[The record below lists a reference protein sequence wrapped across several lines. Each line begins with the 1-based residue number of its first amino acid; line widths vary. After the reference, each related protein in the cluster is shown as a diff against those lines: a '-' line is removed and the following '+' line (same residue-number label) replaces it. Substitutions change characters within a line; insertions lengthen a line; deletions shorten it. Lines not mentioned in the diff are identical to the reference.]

1 MHPDPKK
8 VQGITEMTVPT
19 DKQQLQSFLGM
30 VNYMGTFIPNLSH
43 HTEPLRAML
52 KKDNVFHWDDQQT
65 RSFQQVKTLI
75 AKANTAPLRYYDRN
89 LPVTVQADASLRGLG
104 ACLIQQ
110 HKGKDLP
117 IAFAS
122 KSLTDAETRYANIER
137 ELLAIVFPCQHFSTY
152 LLGRSFIAESDH
164 KPLEMIAMKNLA
176 NAPPCLQRMLLEL
189 QRYDVTIK
197 YRPGK
202 EMQLADA
209 LSRCPAR
216 ASQEIK
222 LDMRVDYIAFTKPW
236 IEKLKDS
243 TQRDPILVTVY
254 QLTQQGWPHQRR
266 HVPCLVRRYWDFRE
280 KLSTDDGMLLKGPR
294 LIIPGE
300 LQEEYLS
307 RLHEGHLSA
316 SKVQENAKQH
326 MYWTGID
333 ADIEDY
339 TKRCQECIKRSQ
351 VPKEPLQPH
360 DIPEGPWRKLGIDYF
375 TFDGNSYVLICDYF
389 SKFPFLYRAK
399 TSFWSLR
406 DHLID
411 LFSIE
416 GYPDEIVSDNGPP
429 FQSKE
434 FAKFLSGLGIKH
446 TTSSP
451 GYPRSN
457 GFIERHIQTVKNML
471 SKSSNTRSFQEVL
484 ADLRTTR
491 VGTGLPSPAE
501 ILHGRN
507 LTTRAQA
514 EIDIKAIRSVLQER
528 QLKMTLDHDTSR
540 RAKKARPLVVFERCH
555 VLGPG
560 NKWIDAFV
568 TGITDSGRSYE
579 TQVEATGK
587 QLTRNHSHI
596 RPRSPDIPHIHASFL
611 QRNAVPSATS
621 DENAPSER
629 QNPVNS
635 GRQQLANGQKTVL
648 SANRKGSIK
657 QTNTS
662 QVLVSVTVPDRRVQP
677 SRRAKMTRFG
687 DNPVTST
694 VSIPPRRQPGRDTST
709 RNRREF
715 KLNVTD
721 PDLLIPIKQTGV
733 TTRHS
738 DLREPQPSSSDSQ
751 PASSQPVS
759 ETTTSESS
767 VSLPSSP
774 SGSSSTESTSTSG
787 TNSSSSETSSES
799 SSQPSSNASSPE
811 TSSSASTSRSTSPEL
826 LEMERSFNSLL
837 AGTRDRQGHPVTR
850 SQMDNL
856 GDQQQRI
863 AILKQVASQPQNEPR
878 PVSAPPVANVPLPP
892 YPQRRPSDKGSKKQ
906 VQAENANA
914 LRKSSDSETD
924 RLQDIQEPRRRI
936 GPSRVKELAKF
947 FMPTSDEEENSCVNN
962 RTRRKK
968 LFEPKKEEENEK

>member
-1 MHPDPKK
+1 
-8 VQGITEMTVPT
+8 
-19 DKQQLQSFLGM
+19 
-30 VNYMGTFIPNLSH
+30 
-43 HTEPLRAML
+43 ML
-52 KKDNVFHWDDQQT
+52 KKDNVFHWEDQQT

-75 AKANTAPLRYYDRN
+75 AKANITLLRYYDRN

-104 ACLIQQ
+104 ACLIQK
-110 HKGKDLP
+110 HKGKDQP

-122 KSLTDAETRYANIER
+122 KSLTDVETRYANIER
-137 ELLAIVFPCQHFSTY
+137 ELLAIVFACQRFSTY
-152 LLGRSFIAESDH
+152 LLGRSFVAESDH

-176 NAPPCLQRMLLEL
+176 NVPPRLQRMLLEL

-243 TQRDPILVTVY
+243 TQRDPILATVY
-254 QLTQQGWPHQRR
+254 QLAQQGWPHQRR
-266 HVPCLVRRYWDFRE
+266 HVPRLARRYWDFRDE
-280 KLSTDDGMLLKGPR
+280 LSTDDGMLLKGLR

-300 LQEEYLS
+300 FQEEYLS
-307 RLHEGHLSA
+307 HLHEGHLSA
-316 SKVQENAKQH
+316 NKVQENAKQH

-389 SKFPFLYRAK
+389 LKFPFLYRAK

-406 DHLID
+406 DRLID

-457 GFIERHIQTVKNML
+457 GFIERHIQMVKNML
-471 SKSSNTRSFQEVL
+471 FKSSNTRSFQEVL

-491 VGTGLPSPAE
+491 IGTGLPSPAE

-507 LTTRAQA
+507 LTTRVQA
-514 EIDIKAIRSVLQER
+514 EIDIKAIHSVLQER
-528 QLKMTLDHDTSR
+528 QLKMTLDHDSGR
-540 RAKKARPLVVFERCH
+540 RAKKARPLVVGERCH

-587 QLTRNHSHI
+587 QFTRNRSHI
-596 RPRSPDIPHIHASFL
+596 RPRGPDIPHMHDSFL
-611 QRNAVPSATS
+611 QRSAVPSATS
-621 DENAPSER
+621 DGNAPSER
-629 QNPVNS
+629 QNSVIS
-635 GRQQLANGQKTVL
+635 GRHLVANGQKTVL

-662 QVLVSVTVPDRRVQP
+662 QVLVSETVPDRRVQP
-677 SRRAKMTRFG
+677 SRQAKMTRFG

-709 RNRREF
+709 RNRRDF

-721 PDLLIPIKQTGV
+721 PDLLIPIKQTAV
-733 TTRHS
+733 TKRHYQKAF
-738 DLREPQPSSSDSQ
+738 R
-751 PASSQPVS
+751 
-759 ETTTSESS
+759 
-767 VSLPSSP
+767 
-774 SGSSSTESTSTSG
+774 
-787 TNSSSSETSSES
+787 
-799 SSQPSSNASSPE
+799 
-811 TSSSASTSRSTSPEL
+811 
-826 LEMERSFNSLL
+826 
-837 AGTRDRQGHPVTR
+837 
-850 SQMDNL
+850 
-856 GDQQQRI
+856 
-863 AILKQVASQPQNEPR
+863 
-878 PVSAPPVANVPLPP
+878 
-892 YPQRRPSDKGSKKQ
+892 PQRATT
-906 VQAENANA
+906 V
-914 LRKSSDSETD
+914 
-924 RLQDIQEPRRRI
+924 IQ
-936 GPSRVKELAKF
+936 
-947 FMPTSDEEENSCVNN
+947 
-962 RTRRKK
+962 
-968 LFEPKKEEENEK
+968 

>member
-1 MHPDPKK
+1 MVLNSKKLELQRERVTFFGAEYSTQGMHPDPKK
-8 VQGITEMTVPT
+8 VQGITEMTAPM
-19 DKQQLQSFLGM
+19 DKQQFQSFLGM

-43 HTEPLRAML
+43 RTELLRAML
-52 KKDNVFHWDDQQT
+52 KKDNIFHWEEQQT

-75 AKANTAPLRYYDRN
+75 AKANTTPLRYYDRN

-104 ACLIQQ
+104 
-110 HKGKDLP
+110 
-117 IAFAS
+117 
-122 KSLTDAETRYANIER
+122 
-137 ELLAIVFPCQHFSTY
+137 ELLAIVFACQRFSTY
-152 LLGRSFIAESDH
+152 LLRRSFVAESDH
-164 KPLEMIAMKNLA
+164 KPLEMTVMKNLA
-176 NAPPCLQRMLLEL
+176 NAPPHLQRMLLEL

-209 LSRCPAR
+209 LSCCLVRV
-216 ASQEIK
+216 SQEIK

-236 IEKLKDS
+236 IKKLKDS
-243 TQRDPILVTVY
+243 TQRDPILATVY

-266 HVPCLVRRYWDFRE
+266 HVPHLARRYWDFRDE
-280 KLSTDDGMLLKGPR
+280 ISKDDGMLLKGLR

-307 RLHEGHLSA
+307 CLHEGHLSA

-351 VPKEPLQPH
+351 VAKEPLQPH

-375 TFDGNSYVLICDYF
+375 AFDGNSYVLICDYF

-406 DHLID
+406 DCVID

-429 FQSKE
+429 FQSME

-457 GFIERHIQTVKNML
+457 GFIEVHIQTVKNML

-484 ADLRTTR
+484 ADLRTTCI
-491 VGTGLPSPAE
+491 GTGLPSPAE

-528 QLKMTLDHDTSR
+528 QLKMTLDHNTSR
-540 RAKKARPLVVFERCH
+540 RARKARPLVVGERCH

-579 TQVEATGK
+579 TQWRPLGG
-587 QLTRNHSHI
+587 QLTRSRSHI

-611 QRNAVPSATS
+611 QHNSVPSATS
-621 DENAPSER
+621 DGNAPSER
-629 QNPVNS
+629 ENS
-635 GRQQLANGQKTVL
+635 VISGCQQLANGQKTVL

-662 QVLVSVTVPDRRVQP
+662 QVLVSETVPDRRVQP
-677 SRRAKMTRFG
+677 SRQAKMTRFG
-687 DNPVTST
+687 DNPVSST
-694 VSIPPRRQPGRDTST
+694 VDTT
-709 RNRREF
+709 
-715 KLNVTD
+715 
-721 PDLLIPIKQTGV
+721 
-733 TTRHS
+733 
-738 DLREPQPSSSDSQ
+738 
-751 PASSQPVS
+751 
-759 ETTTSESS
+759 
-767 VSLPSSP
+767 
-774 SGSSSTESTSTSG
+774 
-787 TNSSSSETSSES
+787 
-799 SSQPSSNASSPE
+799 
-811 TSSSASTSRSTSPEL
+811 
-826 LEMERSFNSLL
+826 
-837 AGTRDRQGHPVTR
+837 
-850 SQMDNL
+850 
-856 GDQQQRI
+856 
-863 AILKQVASQPQNEPR
+863 
-878 PVSAPPVANVPLPP
+878 
-892 YPQRRPSDKGSKKQ
+892 KK
-906 VQAENANA
+906 AAW
-914 LRKSSDSETD
+914 
-924 RLQDIQEPRRRI
+924 
-936 GPSRVKELAKF
+936 
-947 FMPTSDEEENSCVNN
+947 M
-962 RTRRKK
+962 
-968 LFEPKKEEENEK
+968 

>member
-1 MHPDPKK
+1 MSQDMFQLWMDAILEQCPGVIGIHDDMVIFGVDQQDHDANLINLLNICQKEGLVLNSKKLELRRERVTFFGAEYSTQGMHPDPKK
-8 VQGITEMTVPT
+8 VQGITEMTVPM

-43 HTEPLRAML
+43 HTEPLLAML
-52 KKDNVFHWDDQQT
+52 KKDNVFHWEEQQT
-65 RSFQQVKTLI
+65 WSFQQVKTLI
-75 AKANTAPLRYYDRN
+75 ANANTTPLRYYDRN
-89 LPVTVQADASLRGLG
+89 LPVAVQADTSLRGLG

-110 HKGKDLP
+110 HKGKDQL

-137 ELLAIVFPCQHFSTY
+137 ELLAIVFACQCFSTY
-152 LLGRSFIAESDH
+152 LLRRSFIAEGDH
-164 KPLEMIAMKNLA
+164 KPLEMIAMKNFES
-176 NAPPCLQRMLLEL
+176 M
-189 QRYDVTIK
+189 
-197 YRPGK
+197 
-202 EMQLADA
+202 
-209 LSRCPAR
+209 
-216 ASQEIK
+216 
-222 LDMRVDYIAFTKPW
+222 
-236 IEKLKDS
+236 
-243 TQRDPILVTVY
+243 QRDPILAMVY

-266 HVPCLVRRYWDFRE
+266 HIPHLARRYWDFRDE
-280 KLSTDDGMLLKGPR
+280 LSTDDGMLLKGLR

-307 RLHEGHLSA
+307 CLYEGHLSA

-333 ADIEDY
+333 VDIEDY

-351 VPKEPLQPH
+351 VAKEPLQPH

-375 TFDGNSYVLICDYF
+375 VFDGNSYVLICDYF
-389 SKFPFLYRAK
+389 LKFPFLYRAK

-406 DHLID
+406 DRLID

-416 GYPDEIVSDNGPP
+416 GYPDEIESDNGPP

-457 GFIERHIQTVKNML
+457 GFIEWHIQTVKNML
-471 SKSSNTRSFQEVL
+471 LKSSNTWSFQEVL

-491 VGTGLPSPAE
+491 SGTGLPSPAE

-507 LTTRAQA
+507 LTTRVQA
-514 EIDIKAIRSVLQER
+514 EINIKAIRSVLQER
-528 QLKMTLDHDTSR
+528 QLMMMLDHDTSR
-540 RAKKARPLVVFERCH
+540 RAKKARPLVVGERCH

-560 NKWIDAFV
+560 NKWIDAFI

-587 QLTRNHSHI
+587 QLTRNYSHI
-596 RPRSPDIPHIHASFL
+596 RPRSPDIPHMHASFL
-611 QRNAVPSATS
+611 QRKAVPSATS
-621 DENAPSER
+621 DGNAPSER
-629 QNPVNS
+629 QNSVIS

-662 QVLVSVTVPDRRVQP
+662 QVLVSETVLDRRVQP

-694 VSIPPRRQPGRDTST
+694 VPIPQRRQPRCDTST

-721 PDLLIPIKQTGV
+721 PDLLIPIKQTRV

-738 DLREPQPSSSDSQ
+738 DLREPQQSSSDSQ
-751 PASSQPVS
+751 PASSQPVL

-799 SSQPSSNASSPE
+799 SSQLSSNASSPE
-811 TSSSASTSRSTSPEL
+811 TSSSASTSWSTSPKL

-837 AGTRDRQGHPVTR
+837 TGTRNRQGHPVMR

-856 GDQQQRI
+856 RDQQQRI
-863 AILKQVASQPQNEPR
+863 TILKQVASQPQNQPR
-878 PVSAPPVANVPLPP
+878 LVSGPPVANMPLPP
-892 YPQRRPSDKGSKKQ
+892 YPLTRGLRSRCRQRMPMLLIRAVTQRQTDYRTFKKNLID
-906 VQAENANA
+906 A
-914 LRKSSDSETD
+914 
-924 RLQDIQEPRRRI
+924 
-936 GPSRVKELAKF
+936 
-947 FMPTSDEEENSCVNN
+947 
-962 RTRRKK
+962 
-968 LFEPKKEEENEK
+968 